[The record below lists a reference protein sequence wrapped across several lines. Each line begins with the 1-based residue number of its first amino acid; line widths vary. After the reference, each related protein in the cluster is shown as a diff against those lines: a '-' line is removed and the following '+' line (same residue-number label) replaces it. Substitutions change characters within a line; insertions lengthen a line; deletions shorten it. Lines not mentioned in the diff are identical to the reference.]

1 MESLEPQ
8 TKPTQDTSRK
18 KRKNPYNT
26 MEDITNMK
34 SEMHD
39 VNVMFEEIIMETSY
53 WVNIEGLDEMEVE
66 EKTLFEILPISVFE
80 VQMIPL

>member
-1 MESLEPQ
+1 
-8 TKPTQDTSRK
+8 
-18 KRKNPYNT
+18 

-39 VNVMFEEIIMETSY
+39 ANLMFEEIIMETSY

-66 EKTLFEILPISVFE
+66 EKTLFEILPISIFE
-80 VQMIPL
+80 VQMVLL

>member
-1 MESLEPQ
+1 
-8 TKPTQDTSRK
+8 
-18 KRKNPYNT
+18 

-39 VNVMFEEIIMETSY
+39 ANVMFEEIIMETSY

-80 VQMIPL
+80 VQMILL

>member
-1 MESLEPQ
+1 
-8 TKPTQDTSRK
+8 
-18 KRKNPYNT
+18 

-34 SEMHD
+34 YEMHD

-80 VQMIPL
+80 VQMILL

>member
-1 MESLEPQ
+1 
-8 TKPTQDTSRK
+8 
-18 KRKNPYNT
+18 

-39 VNVMFEEIIMETSY
+39 ANVMFEEIIMESSY

>member
-1 MESLEPQ
+1 
-8 TKPTQDTSRK
+8 
-18 KRKNPYNT
+18 

-53 WVNIEGLDEMEVE
+53 CVNIEGLDEMEVE

>member
-1 MESLEPQ
+1 
-8 TKPTQDTSRK
+8 
-18 KRKNPYNT
+18 

-39 VNVMFEEIIMETSY
+39 VNVMFDEIIMETSY